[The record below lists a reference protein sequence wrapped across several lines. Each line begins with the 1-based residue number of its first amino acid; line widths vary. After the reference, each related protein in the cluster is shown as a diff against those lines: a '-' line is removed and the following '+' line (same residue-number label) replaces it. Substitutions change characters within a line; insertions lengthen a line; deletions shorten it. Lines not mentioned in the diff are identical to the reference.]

1 MFLSSDIWGPHFWF
15 VLHTIALNYPEFPN
29 AISKKKYYDLIQ
41 NLPIFIPNKRMGKQF
56 EKKLNEFPVT
66 PYLSSRDSFMKWVHF
81 MHNKINKKLGK
92 PQVNFFKGLELYYQN
107 YEPKKTKR
115 MRQLKINKK
124 YIFIGVSIFL
134 ASLGIYFFNK

>member
-1 MFLSSDIWGPHFWF
+1 
-15 VLHTIALNYPEFPN
+15 
-29 AISKKKYYDLIQ
+29 
-41 NLPIFIPNKRMGKQF
+41 
-56 EKKLNEFPVT
+56 
-66 PYLSSRDSFMKWVHF
+66 MKWVHF